1 MKLEQPFLL
10 DKCASERF
18 SAECFKS
25 KGQKVIN
32 FGVGKSSQE
41 AKLFCQAV
49 GMDLPSDKLN
59 YAATYLFEEI
69 QNLIGGKPLCSEPV
83 LKFSEGYLFHA
94 EINDT
99 SIVESACLAGWQ
111 AVEISGKQVCYKVL
125 KQKRLSVAKHVCS
138 KQGGRVRGK

>member
-1 MKLEQPFLL
+1 MKLEQPYLL
-10 DKCASERF
+10 DKCVSESF
-18 SAECFKS
+18 SAECFRS

-32 FGVGKSSQE
+32 FGLGKSAEE
-41 AKLFCQAV
+41 AKVFCQAV
-49 GMDLPSDKLN
+49 GMDLPSDRLS

-69 QNLIGGKPLCSEPV
+69 QSLIGGVSSSIESV

-94 EINDT
+94 EINET

-111 AVEISGKQVCYKVL
+111 SVEISGKQVCYKVL
-125 KQKRLSVAKHVCS
+125 KQKKLSVAKHVCS